1 MIITTKAHLSSKE
14 LKNLASAISEIDERF
29 NSLNFFGENVFFL
42 PEKLS
47 KELVEHIRGIE
58 GVENIYF
65 PPLNYQLTSRQ
76 WRNERT
82 SFPVNDVIVGNGNFQ
97 MMAGPCAVE
106 SPEQMH
112 QIGKKLSEL
121 GINFIRGGA
130 YKPRTSPYSFQGL
143 ETEGLKI
150 IREVADEFNLK
161 VITEVVDRSVLD
173 DVSMYTD
180 IIQIGARNMQ
190 NFFLLKELGRID
202 KPIFLKRG
210 MSARI
215 NEWLGA
221 AEYILSHGNPHVI
234 LCERGIRTF
243 DTSLRNTLDVAAIP
257 LIQDLS
263 HLPIFADPSHG
274 TGDSKYI
281 KPMALAS
288 IAAGCDGIMVEVHP
302 TPDEALS
309 DGPQSLNFEQLQD
322 LTKSINKLNLAMS
335 QSN

>member
-1 MIITTKAHLSSKE
+1 MIITTHKSLSSSQLKE
-14 LKNLASAISEIDERF
+14 VALALSEIDERF

-42 PEKLS
+42 PQNLS
-47 KELVEHIRGIE
+47 EEIVSHVQSLK
-58 GVENIYF
+58 GVDNVYF
-65 PPLNYQLTSRQ
+65 PPLNFQLSSRE
-76 WRNERT
+76 WRSERS
-82 SFPVNDVIVGNGNFQ
+82 SFKIGDVVVGNGNFQ

-106 SPEQMH
+106 NEQQMYEVA
-112 QIGKKLSEL
+112 KNLKEC

-143 ETEGLKI
+143 EREGLKI
-150 IREVADEFNLK
+150 IRKVADEFDLK

-180 IIQIGARNMQ
+180 VIQIGARNMQ
-190 NFFLLKELGRID
+190 NFFLLKELGKID

-210 MSARI
+210 MSARVT
-215 NEWLGA
+215 EWLGA
-221 AEYILSHGNPHVI
+221 AEYILSGGNPKII

-274 TGDSKYI
+274 TGDAKYI

-288 IAAGCDGIMVEVHP
+288 MAAGCDGIMVEAHP
-302 TPDEALS
+302 DPSKALS
-309 DGPQSLNFEQLQD
+309 DGPQSLNFEELRN
-322 LTKSINKLNLAMS
+322 LTVALKKMGSALSASI
-335 QSN
+335 

>member
-47 KELVEHIRGIE
+47 KELLEHIRGIE

-263 HLPIFADPSHG
+263 HLPIFTDPSHG

-322 LTKSINKLNLAMS
+322 LTKSINKLNLAMG

>member
-1 MIITTKAHLSSKE
+1 MIITTKSNLSSSQ
-14 LKNLASAISEIDERF
+14 LKNLALAISEIDERF

-42 PEKLS
+42 PENIS
-47 KELVEHIRGIE
+47 KEIVEHIKGLD
-58 GVENIYF
+58 GVAQLYF
-65 PPLNYQLTSRQ
+65 PPLNYQLASSQ
-76 WRNERT
+76 WRSART
-82 SFPVNDVIVGNGNFQ
+82 SFTINKVEVGNGNFQ

-106 SPEQMH
+106 SREQMYEMG
-112 QIGKKLSEL
+112 QMLSNL

-173 DVSMYTD
+173 DVSYYTD

-215 NEWLGA
+215 LEWLGA
-221 AEYILSHGNPHVI
+221 AEYILSHGNPKVI

-302 TPDEALS
+302 NPSEALS
-309 DGPQSLNFEQLQD
+309 DGPQSLNFDQLKD
-322 LTKSINKLNLAMS
+322 LTSSINSLNKAISLTK
-335 QSN
+335 

>member
-1 MIITTKAHLSSKE
+1 VIITTKAHLSSKE

>member
-1 MIITTKAHLSSKE
+1 MIIKTKAHLSSKE
-14 LKNLASAISEIDERF
+14 LKNLAAAISEIDERF

-42 PEKLS
+42 PEKLTN
-47 KELVEHIRGIE
+47 ELVEHIKGID
-58 GVENIYF
+58 GVEQIF
-65 PPLNYQLTSRQ
+65 LPPLNYQLTSKQ

-82 SFPVNDVIVGNGNFQ
+82 SFNIDEVVVGNQNFQ

-106 SPEQMH
+106 SPEQMF
-112 QIGKKLSEL
+112 QIGEKLHEL
-121 GINFIRGGA
+121 GIKFIRGGA

-150 IREVADEFNLK
+150 IREVADKFDLK

-173 DVSMYTD
+173 DVSQYTD

-190 NFFLLKELGRID
+190 NFFLLKELGRIN

-215 NEWLGA
+215 IEWLGA
-221 AEYILSHGNPHVI
+221 AEYILSHGNPKVI

-243 DTSLRNTLDVAAIP
+243 DTTLRNTLDVAAIP

-263 HLPIFADPSHG
+263 HLPIYADPSHG

-302 TPDEALS
+302 SPAEALS
-309 DGPQSLNFEQLQD
+309 DGPQSLNFHQLKD
-322 LTKSINKLNLAMS
+322 LTNTINNLNLALG
-335 QSN
+335 QTV

>member
-1 MIITTKAHLSSKE
+1 VIITTKAHLSSKE

-47 KELVEHIRGIE
+47 KELLEHIRGIE

-263 HLPIFADPSHG
+263 HLPIFTDPSHG

-322 LTKSINKLNLAMS
+322 LTKSINKLNLAMG

>member
-1 MIITTKAHLSSKE
+1 MIITTKAHLGSYE
-14 LKNLASAISEIDERF
+14 LKNLATAISEIDERF
-29 NSLNFFGENVFFL
+29 NSLIFFGENVFFL

-47 KELVEHIRGIE
+47 EELVEHIRGIN
-58 GVENIYF
+58 GVENLFF
-65 PPLNYQLTSRQ
+65 PPLNYQLSSRE

-82 SFPVNDVIVGNGNFQ
+82 SFRVNDVAVGNGNFQ

-112 QIGKKLSEL
+112 AIGKKLSEL
-121 GINFIRGGA
+121 GIKFIRGGA

-150 IREVADEFNLK
+150 IREIADEFNLQ

-215 NEWLGA
+215 IEWLGA
-221 AEYILSHGNPHVI
+221 AEYILSHGNPQVI

-274 TGDSKYI
+274 TGDAKYI

-302 TPDEALS
+302 KPDEALS

-322 LTKSINKLNLAMS
+322 LTKSINKLNLAIS
-335 QSN
+335 QTN

>member
-263 HLPIFADPSHG
+263 HLPIFTDPSHG

-322 LTKSINKLNLAMS
+322 LTKSINKLNLAIG

>member
-1 MIITTKAHLSSKE
+1 MIITTKAHLGSYE
-14 LKNLASAISEIDERF
+14 LKNLATAISEIDERF
-29 NSLNFFGENVFFL
+29 NSLIFFGENVFFL

-47 KELVEHIRGIE
+47 EELVEHIRGIN
-58 GVENIYF
+58 GVENLFF
-65 PPLNYQLTSRQ
+65 PPLNYQLSSRE

-82 SFPVNDVIVGNGNFQ
+82 SFSVNDVTVGNGNFQ

-112 QIGKKLSEL
+112 AIGKKLREL
-121 GINFIRGGA
+121 GIKFIRGGA

-150 IREVADEFNLK
+150 IREIADEFNLQ

-215 NEWLGA
+215 IEWLGA
-221 AEYILSHGNPHVI
+221 AEYILSHGNPQVI

-274 TGDSKYI
+274 TGDAKYI

-302 TPDEALS
+302 KPDEALS

-322 LTKSINKLNLAMS
+322 LTKSINKLNLAIS
-335 QSN
+335 QTN

>member
-1 MIITTKAHLSSKE
+1 MIVTTHKNLTTNE
-14 LKNLASAISEIDERF
+14 LKDVALAISEIDDRF
-29 NSLNFFGENVFFL
+29 NSLNFFGDNVFFL
-42 PEKLS
+42 PINLS
-47 KELVEHIRGIE
+47 EELVRHITSIK
-58 GVENIYF
+58 GVDKIYF
-65 PPLNYQLTSRQ
+65 PPLNYQLSSKE
-76 WRNERT
+76 WRSERT
-82 SFPVNDVIVGNGNFQ
+82 VFNVKDTLIGNGNFQ
-97 MMAGPCAVE
+97 IMAGPCAVE
-106 SPEQMH
+106 SVEQMH
-112 QIGKKLSEL
+112 QVGAHLQKL

-150 IREVADEFNLK
+150 IREIADEYGLK

-215 NEWLGA
+215 PEWLGA
-221 AEYILSHGNPHVI
+221 AEYILSSGNPKII

-257 LIQDLS
+257 LIKDLS

-288 IAAGCDGIMVEVHP
+288 IAAGCDGIMVEAHP
-302 TPDEALS
+302 NPAKALS
-309 DGPQSLNFEQLQD
+309 DGPQSLNFDELTD
-322 LTKSINKLNLAMS
+322 LTKAIDNLNKALKA
-335 QSN
+335 

>member
-1 MIITTKAHLSSKE
+1 MIITTKAHLGSYE
-14 LKNLASAISEIDERF
+14 LKNLATAISEIDERF
-29 NSLNFFGENVFFL
+29 NSLIFFGENVFFL

-47 KELVEHIRGIE
+47 EELVEHIRGIN
-58 GVENIYF
+58 GVENLFF
-65 PPLNYQLTSRQ
+65 PPLNYQLSSRE

-82 SFPVNDVIVGNGNFQ
+82 SFRVNDVAVGNGNFQ

-112 QIGKKLSEL
+112 AIGKKLSEL
-121 GINFIRGGA
+121 GIKFIRGGA

-150 IREVADEFNLK
+150 IREIADEFNLQ

-215 NEWLGA
+215 IEWLGA
-221 AEYILSHGNPHVI
+221 AEYILSHGNPQVI

-274 TGDSKYI
+274 TGDAKYI

-302 TPDEALS
+302 KPDEALS

-322 LTKSINKLNLAMS
+322 LTKSINKLNLAIS
-335 QSN
+335 QNN